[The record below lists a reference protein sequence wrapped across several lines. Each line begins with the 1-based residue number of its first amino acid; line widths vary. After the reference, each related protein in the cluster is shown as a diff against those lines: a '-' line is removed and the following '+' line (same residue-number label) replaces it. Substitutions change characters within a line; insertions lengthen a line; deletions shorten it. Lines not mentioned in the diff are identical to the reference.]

1 MQPEET
7 EARDGAESRPA
18 GYAELLRRNRDFR
31 FMWLGQVVSQ
41 LGDWFDTIA
50 LFTLVL
56 KLTSSGRAVAFVMVA
71 RFLPSVVL
79 GPLSGV
85 FADRFNRRT
94 LMIASDVSRAVV
106 VLGFLFVRRP
116 EHVWL
121 VYVLTVLQLGLSSFF
136 EPARSAAIPSIVKER
151 ELVTANA
158 ISSVTWSAML
168 TLGAAFGGP
177 VTAWFGT
184 DAAFVIDSLTYLLS
198 AVLIAAVRLPPRPA
212 RPKQK
217 LTLSKALGVTD
228 TIEGLRYVKS
238 RPRVLAVLLVKPA
251 WGLGGGILTLLPVFG
266 EKIFPVAGSAAA
278 GMSVLYFARG
288 IGTAVGPVLVRRFY
302 GETRAQMLRA
312 IGFSFLVAGS
322 FYISFGSSR
331 SFVLALIWL
340 AVAHMFGSVLWV
352 FSTVLL
358 QATVEDDFRGRV
370 FAAELTL
377 MTLAMAASNYAT
389 GEALDNLGYS
399 PRVVCVAIGLFFI
412 LPGILWFLTRR
423 LWDKGPVTPPHAP
436 R

>member
-1 MQPEET
+1 MESDET
-7 EARDGAESRPA
+7 QVKAGAESRPA
-18 GYAELLRRNRDFR
+18 GYVELLRRNRDFR
-31 FMWLGQVVSQ
+31 LMWLGQVVSQ
-41 LGDWFDTIA
+41 LGDWLDTIA
-50 LFTLVL
+50 LFTLVQH
-56 KLTSSGRAVAFVMVA
+56 LTGSGRAVALVLVA

-94 LMIASDVSRAVV
+94 LMIVSDVARAVV

-136 EPARSAAIPSIVKER
+136 EPARSAAIPSIVRER

-158 ISSVTWSAML
+158 LSSVTWSAML
-168 TLGAAFGGP
+168 TLGAAVGGP

-184 DAAFVIDSLTYLLS
+184 DAAFVIDSLTYVLS
-198 AVLIAAVRLPPRPA
+198 ALLIASVRLPPRPA

-266 EKIFPVAGSAAA
+266 ERVFPVAGSAAA

-288 IGTAVGPVLVRRFY
+288 IGTAVGPLLVRRFY
-302 GETRAQMLRA
+302 GETRGQMLRA
-312 IGFSFLVAGS
+312 IGFSFLVAGT
-322 FYISFGSSR
+322 FYVLFGSSQ

-377 MTLAMAASNYAT
+377 MTLAMAASNYFT
-389 GEALDNLGYS
+389 GEALDSFGYS
-399 PRVVCVAIGLFFI
+399 PRTVTVAVGTYFI
-412 LPGILWFLTRR
+412 LPGLLWFLTRG
-423 LWDKGPVTPPHAP
+423 LWDRDPKSHA
-436 R
+436 RA

>member
-1 MQPEET
+1 LESIESKGQ
-7 EARDGAESRPA
+7 AGAESRSA
-18 GYAELLRRNRDFR
+18 GYVELLRRNRDFR
-31 FMWLGQVVSQ
+31 LLWLGQVVSQ

-56 KLTSSGRAVAFVMVA
+56 RLTGSGRAVGLVLVA

-94 LMIASDVSRAVV
+94 LMIASDLGRALV

-116 EHVWL
+116 EQVWL

-136 EPARSAAIPSIVKER
+136 EPARSAAIPSIVRER

-184 DAAFVIDSLTYLLS
+184 DAAFVIDSLTYVVSALLILS
-198 AVLIAAVRLPPRPA
+198 VRLPPRPA
-212 RPKQK
+212 REKRR
-217 LTLSKALGVTD
+217 LTLSKALGVSD
-228 TIEGLRYVKS
+228 TLEGLRYVRS
-238 RPRVLAVLLVKPA
+238 RPRVLALLLVKPA

-266 EKIFPVAGSAAA
+266 EKIFPVGGSAAA

-288 IGTAVGPVLVRRFY
+288 IGTAVGPVLMRRFY
-302 GETRAQMLRA
+302 GETRVQMQLA
-312 IGFSFLVAGS
+312 IGFSFVTAGVFYVLFGGSGS
-322 FYISFGSSR
+322 FA
-331 SFVLALIWL
+331 LALVWL
-340 AVAHMFGSVLWV
+340 AVAHMGGSVLWV

-358 QATVEDDFRGRV
+358 QATVEDEFRGRV
-370 FAAELTL
+370 FAAELML

-389 GEALDNLGYS
+389 GEALDHFGYS
-399 PRVVCVAIGLFFI
+399 PRTVTAAIGVFFT
-412 LPGILWFLTRR
+412 LPGLLWLLTRR
-423 LWDKGPVTPPHAP
+423 LWDRDATAHAGTG
-436 R
+436 

>member
-1 MQPEET
+1 MESDEIKGQ
-7 EARDGAESRPA
+7 AGAESRPA
-18 GYAELLRRNRDFR
+18 GYVELLRRNRDFR
-31 FMWLGQVVSQ
+31 LLWLGQVVSQ

-56 KLTSSGRAVAFVMVA
+56 RLTGSGSAVALVLVT

-94 LMIASDVSRAVV
+94 LMIVSDAARALV

-136 EPARSAAIPSIVKER
+136 EPARSAAIPSIVRER

-158 ISSVTWSAML
+158 LSSVTWSAML

-184 DAAFVIDSLTYLLS
+184 DAAFVIDSLTYVLS
-198 AVLIAAVRLPPRPA
+198 ALLIASLRLPRRPPREK
-212 RPKQK
+212 RK
-217 LTLSKALGVTD
+217 LTLSKALGVSD
-228 TIEGLRYVKS
+228 TLEGLRYVRN
-238 RPRVLAVLLVKPA
+238 RPRVLALLLVKPA
-251 WGLGGGILTLLPVFG
+251 WGVGGGILTLLPVFG
-266 EKIFPVAGSAAA
+266 EKVFMVGASAAG

-288 IGTAVGPVLVRRFY
+288 IGTAVGPVLMRRFY
-302 GETRAQMLRA
+302 GETRGQMQRA
-312 IGFSFLVAGS
+312 IGISFVVAGVFYACFGREHS
-322 FYISFGSSR
+322 FA
-331 SFVLALIWL
+331 LALLWL
-340 AVAHMFGSVLWV
+340 AVAHMAGSTLWV

-358 QATVEDDFRGRV
+358 QATVEDTFRGRV

-377 MTLAMAASNYAT
+377 MTLAMAASNYFT
-389 GEALDNLGYS
+389 GKALDRFGYS
-399 PRVVCVAIGLFFI
+399 PRTVTIAIGIFFT
-412 LPGILWFLTRR
+412 LPGLLWFLTTRW
-423 LWDKGPVTPPHAP
+423 WDRPG
-436 R
+436 RGI

>member
-1 MQPEET
+1 LESEET
-7 EARDGAESRPA
+7 KGQAEAESRPV
-18 GYAELLRRNRDFR
+18 GYVELLRRSRDFR

-56 KLTSSGRAVAFVMVA
+56 RLTGSGGSVGLVLVA

-94 LMIASDVSRAVV
+94 LMIASDVARAVV

-184 DAAFVIDSLTYLLS
+184 DAAFVIDSLTYVLS
-198 AVLIAAVRLPPRPA
+198 ALLIASVRLPPRPA
-212 RPKQK
+212 RPKRK
-217 LTLSKALGVTD
+217 LTPSKALGVTD
-228 TIEGLRYVKS
+228 TLEGLRYVKS
-238 RPRVLAVLLVKPA
+238 RPRVLAVLLVKTA

-266 EKIFPVAGSAAA
+266 EKVFPVGGSAAA

-288 IGTAVGPVLVRRFY
+288 IGTAVGPVLMRRFY
-302 GETRAQMLRA
+302 GETRGQMQRA
-312 IGFSFLVAGS
+312 IGFSFVVAGS
-322 FYISFGSSR
+322 FYISFGSSK
-331 SFVLALIWL
+331 SFALALLWL
-340 AVAHMFGSVLWV
+340 AVAHMAGSVLWV

-358 QATVEDDFRGRV
+358 QATVEDEFRGRV

-377 MTLAMAASNYAT
+377 MTLAMAASNYFT
-389 GEALDNLGYS
+389 GQALDRFGYS
-399 PRVVCVAIGLFFI
+399 PRVVTVAVGIFFM
-412 LPGILWFLTRR
+412 LPGLLWFLTRR
-423 LWDKGPVTPPHAP
+423 LWDRDPAAG
-436 R
+436 